1 MATPEERLEAMLAD
15 FRARNGTDNPNASQH
30 LREAIDGDADLKKNV
45 LKAIT
50 DGDLNRFALQ
60 PAAVAPAVAPARG
73 SYGVEERT
81 IYLPAA
87 TLNAA
92 VSTDRDA
99 VTEVKTALREQVRD
113 AQRSPEDRLD
123 RLLDRY
129 QRSMESD
136 TSVVSEVNR
145 ARTQYYDSSNTPA
158 AQRQLLTD
166 DASTRRQLAADIR
179 TNVNQAINSSPTM
192 KADLLRE
199 VEAGRIATIQD
210 MPEGRSAAGAYGPF
224 TKAFHINA
232 VSALAAQPKGSTGYY
247 ELVGAIGHEVDH
259 SQGAVAGRATLDK
272 YKTDADAMLR
282 SPGPEHNFTEVVRE
296 RLNATRNSE
305 ARGQIDYL
313 NSIVDAMPANKRT
326 AQNLAENVP
335 IDRRPDF
342 FDETPGS
349 PRSTYALKPAFTV
362 DPPGSLKIPQTK
374 ENVEAM
380 ATSFFDRPQ
389 FGANN
394 ATSYRNMVAAGMV
407 NELLTIEARNGTA
420 EMRVDLKSLALDH
433 RQIQPLLEAATPPRT
448 YFDMS
453 DGTKVRLDSNNPTP
467 IPPPAIAPTPGA
479 PSPSGLAPGTAPT
492 PEAASPAGPAAA
504 PSPAAPTPAAP
515 SPTGPAVAPAIA
527 APSPPGA
534 PAAPVTAADGM
545 APPPAPAL
553 STSVAAFALPR
564 AQGSSGSD
572 TSLDGREQAQ
582 PQRQAPLMLDSPAHE
597 NHGMFAALLRTVNE
611 RDTQMGR
618 TPDELSR
625 QVAGGLTQEA
635 RDRGL
640 TTIGAAQFT
649 PDGTKVGMTDTADL
663 SAPWAKTAVGD
674 VGQLASQTLAK
685 SSENVAAINQQQ
697 TLEQSLKPPMQTQT
711 QQGPDDPSP
720 KGPRLV

>member
-1 MATPEERLEAMLAD
+1 
-15 FRARNGTDNPNASQH
+15 
-30 LREAIDGDADLKKNV
+30 
-45 LKAIT
+45 
-50 DGDLNRFALQ
+50 
-60 PAAVAPAVAPARG
+60 
-73 SYGVEERT
+73 
-81 IYLPAA
+81 
-87 TLNAA
+87 
-92 VSTDRDA
+92 
-99 VTEVKTALREQVRD
+99 
-113 AQRSPEDRLD
+113 
-123 RLLDRY
+123 
-129 QRSMESD
+129 
-136 TSVVSEVNR
+136 
-145 ARTQYYDSSNTPA
+145 
-158 AQRQLLTD
+158 
-166 DASTRRQLAADIR
+166 
-179 TNVNQAINSSPTM
+179 M

-259 SQGAVAGRATLDK
+259 SQGALAGRATLDK

-313 NSIVDAMPANKRT
+313 DSIFDAMPVNKRT

-349 PRSTYALKPAFTV
+349 PRWTYALKAAFTV

-394 ATSYRNMVAAGMV
+394 ATSYRNMVAAGIV
-407 NELLTIEARNGTA
+407 NELLKIEAANGTA
-420 EMRVDLKSLALDH
+420 EMRVDLKSLALNH

-448 YFDMS
+448 YFDLS
-453 DGTKVRLDSNNPTP
+453 DGTKVRLDGNNPTP
-467 IPPPAIAPTPGA
+467 IPPPAIAPTPRA
-479 PSPSGLAPGTAPT
+479 PSPSGQAPGTVPGAP
-492 PEAASPAGPAAA
+492 PAPAASP
-504 PSPAAPTPAAP
+504 
-515 SPTGPAVAPAIA
+515 VV
-527 APSPPGA
+527 PGA
-534 PAAPVTAADGM
+534 PAATSPAAEVVV
-545 APPPAPAL
+545 PPPAPAV
-553 STSVAAFALPR
+553 STPVAAFALPR
-564 AQGSSGSD
+564 AQGSGVPD
-572 TSLDGREQAQ
+572 TSVDGREQAQ
-582 PQRQAPLMLDSPAHE
+582 PQRQAALMLDNPAHE
-597 NHGMFAALLRTVNE
+597 NHSMFAALLRTVNE

-640 TTIGAAQFT
+640 TIIGAAQFT

-674 VGQLASQTLAK
+674 VGQLANQTLAK
-685 SSENVAAINQQQ
+685 SSENVAAINHQQ

>member
-15 FRARNGTDNPNASQH
+15 FHARNGTDNLNAAQH
-30 LREAIDGDADLKKNV
+30 LREVINGDADLKKNV
-45 LKAIT
+45 LKSIV

-60 PAAVAPAVAPARG
+60 PAVVAPAVSPARG
-73 SYGVEERT
+73 SYEVEGRT

-87 TLNAA
+87 TLNMA
-92 VSTDRDA
+92 VSTDKDA
-99 VTEVKTALREQVRD
+99 VAEAKTALREQVRD
-113 AQRSPEDRLD
+113 AMRSPEDRLD

-136 TSVVSEVNR
+136 TSVVSEVNK
-145 ARTQYYDSSNTPA
+145 ALNQNYDSRNTPT
-158 AQRQLLTD
+158 AQRQLYTD

-179 TNVNQAINSSPTM
+179 TNLDQAISSSPTM

-199 VEAGRIATIQD
+199 VDAGRIASIQD
-210 MPEGRSAAGAYGPF
+210 MPDGRTAAGAYGPF
-224 TKAFHINA
+224 TKAFHVNA

-259 SQGAVAGRATLDK
+259 SQGALAGRATLDK

-296 RLNATRNSE
+296 RLNSTRNSE

-342 FDETPGS
+342 FDETPSS
-349 PRSTYALKPAFTV
+349 PRSTYSLKAAFTV
-362 DPPGSLKIPQTK
+362 DPPGSLKIPQTDR
-374 ENVEAM
+374 NVEAM

-407 NELLTIEARNGTA
+407 NELLTIEARNGKA

-433 RQIQPLLEAATPPRT
+433 RQIQPLLDASTPPRT
-448 YFDMS
+448 YYDQS

-467 IPPPAIAPTPGA
+467 IPPLAIAPTPGA
-479 PSPSGLAPGTAPT
+479 PSPSGLAPGTVPT
-492 PEAASPAGPAAA
+492 PETSAAPGSPA
-504 PSPAAPTPAAP
+504 
-515 SPTGPAVAPAIA
+515 
-527 APSPPGA
+527 PGA
-534 PAAPVTAADGM
+534 PAPRAPVAEVM
-545 APPPAPAL
+545 APTPTLAV
-553 STSVAAFALPR
+553 STPVAASALPQ
-564 AQGSSGSD
+564 AQGSGGPD
-572 TSLDGREQAQ
+572 TSVDDREQVQ
-582 PQRQAPLMLDSPAHE
+582 PQRQATLMLDNQAHQ
-597 NHGMFAALLRTVNE
+597 NHAMFAALLGAVNE
-611 RDTQMGR
+611 RDKQLGR
-618 TPDELSR
+618 EPDEISR
-625 QVAGGLTQEA
+625 QLAGGLTEKA
-635 RDRGL
+635 RERGL
-640 TTIGAAQFT
+640 EAIGAAKFT

-663 SAPWAKTAVGD
+663 SAEWAKTAVGD
-674 VGQLASQTLAK
+674 VRELTSQKLSQ
-685 SSENVAAINQQQ
+685 SSDNVAAINQQQ
-697 TLEQSLKPPMQTQT
+697 ALEQSLKPPTPTQ
-711 QQGPDDPSP
+711 GMDDPAP

>member
-15 FRARNGTDNPNASQH
+15 FHARNGTDNLNAAQH
-30 LREAIDGDADLKKNV
+30 LREVIDGDADLKKNV
-45 LKAIT
+45 LKSIA

-60 PAAVAPAVAPARG
+60 PAVVAPAVSPARG
-73 SYGVEERT
+73 SYEVEGRT

-87 TLNAA
+87 TLNTA
-92 VSTDRDA
+92 VSTDKDA
-99 VTEVKTALREQVRD
+99 VAEAKTALREQVRD
-113 AQRSPEDRLD
+113 AMRSPEDRLD

-129 QRSMESD
+129 QQSMQTD
-136 TSVVSEVNR
+136 TTVVAEVNK
-145 ARTQYYDSSNTPA
+145 ALNQGYDASNTPT
-158 AQRQLLTD
+158 AQRQLYTD

-179 TNVNQAINSSPTM
+179 TNLDQAISSSPTM

-199 VEAGRIATIQD
+199 VDAGRIASIQD
-210 MPEGRSAAGAYGPF
+210 MPDGRTAAGAYGPF
-224 TKAFHINA
+224 TKAFHVSA
-232 VSALAAQPKGSTGYY
+232 VSALGAQPKGSTEYY

-282 SPGPEHNFTEVVRE
+282 SPGPEHNFTEIVRE
-296 RLNATRNSE
+296 RLTATRNSE

-313 NSIVDAMPANKRT
+313 NNIVDAMPANKRT

-349 PRSTYALKPAFTV
+349 PRSTYALKAAFTV
-362 DPPGSLKIPQTK
+362 DPPGSLKIPQTDR
-374 ENVEAM
+374 NVEAM

-448 YFDMS
+448 YYDLS

-467 IPPPAIAPTPGA
+467 IPPPAIVPTPGA
-479 PSPSGLAPGTAPT
+479 PSPSGLAPGTVPT
-492 PEAASPAGPAAA
+492 PETSAAPGSPA
-504 PSPAAPTPAAP
+504 
-515 SPTGPAVAPAIA
+515 
-527 APSPPGA
+527 PGA
-534 PAAPVTAADGM
+534 PAAEVM
-545 APPPAPAL
+545 APTPTLAV
-553 STSVAAFALPR
+553 STPVAASALPR
-564 AQGSSGSD
+564 AQGSGGPD
-572 TSLDGREQAQ
+572 TSVDDREQAQ
-582 PQRQAPLMLDSPAHE
+582 PQRQATLMLDNQAHQ
-597 NHGMFAALLRTVNE
+597 NHAMFAALLGAVNE
-611 RDTQMGR
+611 RDKQLGR
-618 TPDELSR
+618 EPDEISR
-625 QVAGGLTQEA
+625 QLAGGLTEKA
-635 RDRGL
+635 RERGL
-640 TTIGAAQFT
+640 EAIGAAKFT
-649 PDGTKVGMTDTADL
+649 PDGAKVGMSNTADL
-663 SAPWAKTAVGD
+663 SAEWAKTAVGD
-674 VGQLASQTLAK
+674 VRELTGQKLSQ
-685 SSENVAAINQQQ
+685 SSDNVAAINQQQ
-697 TLEQSLKPPMQTQT
+697 ALEQSLKPPTPTQ
-711 QQGPDDPSP
+711 GMDDPAP